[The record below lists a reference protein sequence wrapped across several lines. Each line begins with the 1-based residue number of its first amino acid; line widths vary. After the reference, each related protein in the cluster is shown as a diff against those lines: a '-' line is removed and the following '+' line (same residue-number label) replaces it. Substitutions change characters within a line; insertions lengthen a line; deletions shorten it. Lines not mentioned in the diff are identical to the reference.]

1 MHDSFNGS
9 NTRGNAVSTVKN
21 PIFNSANDYAN
32 YVFDNL
38 PLKRPNYKVTAPNTG
53 GSASSGGN
61 SGSSSAGYGYGSGY
75 SSGYGSRTGS
85 TASVAASVSNPYADW
100 YTQQQALL
108 AAAEEAKRKA
118 AQDAYDRSIGAL
130 NGAYNS
136 ARDMLQQNYNSSV
149 GVMTD
154 SYNTGVAGVNRQAD
168 KTQNE
173 AYINYML
180 SKRDLPQ
187 MMAAQGLTGGAAE
200 STMAGLQNNYG
211 NSRNEIDVGRN
222 ESLTGL
228 LQEYNAGK
236 ASALQALNSSLVQL
250 ENQKMAYQMQLEQ
263 ALQQG
268 ITGAISSRY
277 DALADI
283 GNAYLANTAEWNA
296 QVQEAAMKAAATTYN
311 ANNALASL
319 STQQGAAATG
329 GTNYSAVER
338 MLNNGYS
345 QEEIITELN
354 AMGYTASDIQKML
367 NNYAA

>member
-1 MHDSFNGS
+1 MLSPFSASKTGKGFGS
-9 NTRGNAVSTVKN
+9 PVKN
-21 PIFNSANDYAN
+21 PIFNGANDYAN
-32 YVFDNL
+32 SVFDNM
-38 PLKRPNYKVTAPNTG
+38 PLKRPNYTVSVPNKGGTTSTG
-53 GSASSGGN
+53 GS
-61 SGSSSAGYGYGSGY
+61 SGSGSTGYGYGSGY
-75 SSGYGSRTGS
+75 GSGGSSGGVS
-85 TASVAASVSNPYADW
+85 APVSNPYADW
-100 YTQQQALL
+100 YAQQQALL

-118 AQDAYDRSIGAL
+118 AQEAYDRGMGAL

-136 ARDMLQQNYNSSV
+136 ARDMLQKNYDSSV

-154 SYNTGVAGVNRQAD
+154 SYNNGVAGVNRQAD
-168 KTQNE
+168 KTQNQ

-180 SKRDLPQ
+180 SKRDLPK

-222 ESLTGL
+222 ESLTGI
-228 LQEYNAGK
+228 LQEFNANK

-250 ENQKMAYQMQLEQ
+250 ENQKLAYQMQLEQ

-268 ITGAISSRY
+268 ITGAIDSRY

-283 GNAYLANTAEWNA
+283 GTAYLSNTADWNA
-296 QVQEAAMKAAATTYN
+296 KVQEAALKAAAKTYS
-311 ANNALASL
+311 ANNGLASL
-319 STQQGAAATG
+319 STQQGAAASG

-338 MLNNGYS
+338 MLNGGYS
-345 QEEIITELN
+345 QEEMITELS

>member
-1 MHDSFNGS
+1 MRDSFNGNS
-9 NTRGNAVSTVKN
+9 NKYTSGYNPNDKYGNKYWYNGQELKN
-21 PIFNSANDYAN
+21 PVIATKPGPIKQQNSSN
-32 YVFDNL
+32 
-38 PLKRPNYKVTAPNTG
+38 
-53 GSASSGGN
+53 
-61 SGSSSAGYGYGSGY
+61 GYGYGN
-75 SSGYGSRTGS
+75 GYGGKGS
-85 TASVAASVSNPYADW
+85 VSVPTTAPAPVSNPYADW
-100 YTQQQALL
+100 YAQQQALL

-118 AQDAYDRSIGAL
+118 DQEAYDRGMGAL

-136 ARDMLQQNYNSSV
+136 ARDMLQKNYDSSV

-154 SYNTGVAGVNRQAD
+154 SYNNGVAGVNRQAD
-168 KTQNE
+168 KTQNQ

-228 LQEYNAGK
+228 LQEFNANK

-250 ENQKMAYQMQLEQ
+250 ENQKLAYQMQLEQ

-268 ITGAISSRY
+268 ITGAIDSRY

-283 GNAYLANTAEWNA
+283 GNAYLANTADWNA
-296 QVQEAAMKAAATTYN
+296 KVQEAALKAAGRTYS
-311 ANNALASL
+311 ANNTPASV
-319 STQQGAAATG
+319 SAQQGAAAIG

-338 MLNNGYS
+338 MLNGGYS
-345 QEEIITELN
+345 QEEMITELS